1 MAYRVCFGCVTDEKL
16 RYQRQAAIL
25 LASLRQLGGEY
36 ADADFIVCVD
46 GAIAPDV
53 LPYLTMLGARLVPV
67 ATVSDRWPA
76 TGKLRFLELP
86 SLASY
91 DYAVLVDCDI
101 AVTGSPDRL
110 FGGSGVRARMAGA
123 TSVPPAVLADLFARA
138 GLPPQDARYRTTVNP
153 APTPLYANSGV
164 VVVAGAVI
172 ETFAE
177 HWVRRQ
183 RWLLDHPEW
192 LPDCAKHTNQASL
205 SVALIESGVA
215 FEPLDLGCNFPV
227 HRAPARFYT
236 PEVEALEPTILHY
249 DLMDA
254 DGYLA
259 PSHGGA
265 ANLAVDRVN
274 AAWRSVRERLQRGP

>member
-1 MAYRVCFGCVTDEKL
+1 MALRVCFGCVTNEKL
-16 RYQRQAAIL
+16 RYQRQAALL

-36 ADADFIVCVD
+36 ADSDFILCVD
-46 GAIAPDV
+46 GEIAPDV
-53 LPYLTMLGARLVPV
+53 MPYLTLFDAKLVPV
-67 ATVSDRWPA
+67 TPVSNHLPA

-86 SLASY
+86 ELAAY
-91 DYAVLVDCDI
+91 DYAVLVDCDTAI
-101 AVTGSPDRL
+101 TGSPRRL
-110 FGGSGVRARMAGA
+110 FGGTGVRARMAGG

-138 GLPPQDARYRTTVNP
+138 GLPPQDARYWTTVHR

-164 VVVAGAVI
+164 VVVAAAAI
-172 ETFAE
+172 ETFAA
-177 HWVRRQ
+177 HWARRQ

-192 LPDCAKHTNQASL
+192 LPDCARHTNQASL

-227 HRAPARFYT
+227 HRAPPSFYT

-259 PSHGGA
+259 PSHGRA

-274 AAWRSVRERLQRGP
+274 AAWRSTHARLQRGS